1 MTKNM
6 RISRTGAIHT
16 AAFILLG
23 VLVLLAGRVQAAGL
37 TIGVS
42 TTPLS
47 TPFYVADK
55 QGFFVQEGLEVVL
68 QDCIGGKACME
79 QMLAGQTQLAT
90 ASDLPVMFNS
100 FKHNDF
106 SVITSFSASS
116 RDIKLVA
123 MKSSHVRSVKDLRGK
138 RIALTRGAAA
148 EYFIDLI
155 ALTYG
160 IDPKSLTIVDTPA
173 DRMEQAAK
181 EHKADVF
188 AGFEPGSFK
197 LMRALK
203 DKAVA
208 LDVPTIYTLTFNLT
222 CLKST
227 AKDRKNDLVKLLRAL
242 DRAVRFI
249 QENPGNAQSIL
260 MDRFRVDPSFISLNW
275 QDYRFGLSLNQ
286 SLLVTLESEAR
297 WAIREKIARDG
308 IMPNF
313 LEAIDPEALLKV
325 KPSAVTL
332 VK

>member
-1 MTKNM
+1 M
-6 RISRTGAIHT
+6 RVSRVGTIH
-16 AAFILLG
+16 AAA
-23 VLVLLAGRVQAAGL
+23 LVLLGLLVFITGRAGAAGL

-55 QGFFVQEGLEVVL
+55 QGFFAQEGLDVVL
-68 QDCIGGKACME
+68 QDCVGGKACME
-79 QMLAGQTQLAT
+79 QMLSGQVHLAT

-100 FKHNDF
+100 LKRNDF
-106 SVITSFSASS
+106 SVITSFASS
-116 RDIKLVA
+116 NKDVKLVA
-123 MKSSHVRSVKDLRGK
+123 LKSANVRSIKDLRGK

-160 IDPKSLTIVDTPA
+160 IDPKSFTIVDTPA
-173 DRMEQAAK
+173 DKMEQAAK

-197 LMRALK
+197 LVRALK
-203 DKAVA
+203 NTAVE
-208 LDVPTIYTLTFNLT
+208 LEVPAIYTLTFNLV

-227 AKDRKNDLVKLLRAL
+227 AKDRKGELVKLLRAL
-242 DRAVRFI
+242 DRAIQFI
-249 QENPGNAQSIL
+249 QDDPRKVQSML
-260 MDRFRVDPSFISLNW
+260 MDRFKVDLSFISLNW

-286 SLLVTLESEAR
+286 SLLVTLESEVR
-297 WAIREKIARDG
+297 WAVREKITKDSA
-308 IMPNF
+308 MPDF
-313 LEAIDPEALLKV
+313 LEAIDPEALFKV
-325 KPSAVTL
+325 KPAAVTL